1 MELGRQVGAMYDL
14 NRESWDIGNT
24 TEQSPHSVQDQLT
37 GQLPV
42 NPTQGEYENSV
53 PNSEGQGEV
62 HDEGDLEESSDSLIN
77 PLTPRLYTFHE
88 DLIASIQDTD
98 LAPTQIPVKED
109 TMDVVTSHWI
119 PREKESS
126 SSKQQF
132 TSDELSAIEDCSM
145 VSMENEV
152 PDHIDV
158 MEAMQNLKVK
168 TKRGRPRKSVSTKIN
183 KFFKLPRRKKSK
195 AKGVGL
201 KQISHYCLNNNL
213 SEEESVFET
222 GVLMGLIPIDTKQK
236 SLEKISAQLKSNVG
250 DLAFLLERDM
260 GRVLPSPIN
269 ETALNLGEGEVIDGP
284 PPKLAKKR
292 RLSVESGP
300 LFPSAVLS
308 TVKDGRVAT
317 MVDKGKQKV
326 YEGKAFNNGGIF
338 TPKAIRL
345 MDEGELGVFSGLFQQ
360 KVVDLGG
367 PLKKG
372 LLACDLLHHAAAGT
386 LDVVKPTRLD
396 LLDELLFGG
405 REFVSVDEVL
415 HALGLSRKKAVN
427 DSIPSTSSTFPTLS
441 LQ

>member
-1 MELGRQVGAMYDL
+1 MQLGFQEVRKASLEDLLPARNAWIEVRALPIFSWKETNFKNLLEEFGQVRYCCRMVDDDNTYQNPTFLVETFHSENIRAVKKIRIMNKIWRVHLMELGRQVGAMYDL

-236 SLEKISAQLKSNVG
+236 SLEKISAQLKV
-250 DLAFLLERDM
+250 
-260 GRVLPSPIN
+260 
-269 ETALNLGEGEVIDGP
+269 
-284 PPKLAKKR
+284 
-292 RLSVESGP
+292 
-300 LFPSAVLS
+300 
-308 TVKDGRVAT
+308 
-317 MVDKGKQKV
+317 
-326 YEGKAFNNGGIF
+326 
-338 TPKAIRL
+338 
-345 MDEGELGVFSGLFQQ
+345 
-360 KVVDLGG
+360 
-367 PLKKG
+367 
-372 LLACDLLHHAAAGT
+372 
-386 LDVVKPTRLD
+386 
-396 LLDELLFGG
+396 
-405 REFVSVDEVL
+405 
-415 HALGLSRKKAVN
+415 
-427 DSIPSTSSTFPTLS
+427 
-441 LQ
+441 